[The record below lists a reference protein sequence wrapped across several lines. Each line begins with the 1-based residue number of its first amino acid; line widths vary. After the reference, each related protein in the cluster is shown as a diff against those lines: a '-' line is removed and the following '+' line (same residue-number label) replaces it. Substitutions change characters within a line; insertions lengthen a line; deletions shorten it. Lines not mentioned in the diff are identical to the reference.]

1 MRAARV
7 MAQGQTESDYKGLEA
22 RDHRHVASEKERLRS
37 ENGTPASMCCQF
49 AAGGSGSGLLGR
61 NDVDSEVDGGMVEGE
76 GFVDEFQCLLDDRGV
91 LADDRDTAQ
100 RAVVAA

>member
-7 MAQGQTESDYKGLEA
+7 MAQGHTESDFKGPEP
-22 RDHRHVASEKERLRS
+22 RDHRHVSSEKERLRS
-37 ENGTPASMCCQF
+37 DNGTPASICCQF
-49 AAGGSGSGLLGR
+49 AAGGSGLGLLGR
-61 NDVDSEVDGGMVEGE
+61 NDVDGEVDGGMVEGE
-76 GFVDEFQCLLDDRGV
+76 GFVDELQRLLDDRGV